1 MRMMVFF
8 DLPVVTKAERRAYTV
23 FRQHIRHVRLQPDWA
38 TQQP

>member
-23 FRQHIRHVRLQPDWA
+23 FRRFLP
-38 TQQP
+38 TLPCLLP